1 MVTSTSPALYVSQDD
16 YRFLLE
22 WDVKDVFQVSGRG
35 SSLPCVSLSGGFVGQ
50 SVHFIRDGGAGKS
63 VVSLTVPGLFFGVS
77 FDKDQ
82 S

>member
-1 MVTSTSPALYVSQDD
+1 MVTSTSPALYVSQNG
-16 YRFLLE
+16 YTFMLE

-35 SSLPCVSLSGGFVGQ
+35 SSLPCVFLSDGFVGQ

-63 VVSLTVPGLFFGVS
+63 VVSLTAPGLYFGVS